1 MPLPTRV
8 MIPGI
13 GVASDLEDLGRNPD
27 GTVEVPDRWDVA
39 GWYADGARPGQPG
52 SAVILGHVDSRQG
65 PAVFARVGELAA
77 GDEIVVE
84 RSDGSAVTFVVERT
98 ERHDKERF
106 PTEEVYFPTL
116 EPELRLVTCGGSFDR
131 STGHY
136 RDNVIVFAALA
147 A

>member
-1 MPLPTRV
+1 V
-8 MIPGI
+8 EIPGI

-39 GWYADGARPGQPG
+39 GWFADGA
-52 SAVILGHVDSRQG
+52 AVILGHVDSRQG